1 MIFDLVPGELYELVS
16 ELYCDDSTMIKLK
29 KGNRVVVLSSIL
41 NEESEIK
48 TAQAT
53 LLSPEHGKVNISL
66 YFASETCKGTE
77 TWFKRIPRE
86 EKEENQT

>member
-16 ELYCDDSTMIKLK
+16 EFYCDHTTIIELK
-29 KGNRVVVLSSIL
+29 KGNRVVVLSSTL
-41 NEESEIK
+41 NDKHEMK

-53 LLSPEHGKVNISL
+53 LLSPELGKVKISL

-77 TWFKRIPRE
+77 TWFKRISRG
-86 EKEENQT
+86 EKEGNQT